1 MTFPNIVDLIG
12 ITVAQCREVG
22 QDAPYY
28 YFGHPLEIVNTLMEK
43 DKNSVWKLKKYPAI
57 FLFHDFEET
66 RDKFISETEL
76 RIIIVTETRPEW
88 KAADRYTN
96 VFVPTLIPIY
106 DKLIHEL
113 SHTANL
119 TFSSEHKMKI
129 YPFWGSEANAN
140 VANDCADA
148 IVISGCKVKTYA
160 SCTPLASGSNP
171 TFDSTYI
178 SMDSVAYEFSNQ

>member
-12 ITVAQCREVG
+12 NTVAQCREAG
-22 QDAPYY
+22 ADAPYY

-43 DKNSVWKLKKYPAI
+43 DQSSQWKLKKYPAI
-57 FLFHDFEET
+57 FLFHNFEEE
-66 RDKFISETEL
+66 RNNFISETEL
-76 RIIIVTETRPEW
+76 EIVIVTETQPHW

-96 VFVPTLIPIY
+96 VFTPTLIPLYERFIS
-106 DKLIHEL
+106 EL
-113 SHTANL
+113 GRTVNI
-119 TFSSEHKMKI
+119 TFSGEHKMKI

-148 IVISGCKVKTYA
+148 IVISGCKVKTFA
-160 SCTPLASGSNP
+160 TCTHVSDGSSP